1 MKLLGPTFF
10 IVWNLDIIQRPN
22 PDTFSKLRQSNP
34 WFILN
39 MTKTHQTEQ
48 TPTSSLKNGWC
59 YVLLPFCIS
68 GYRVLIGD
76 SIYSCCSFAEPCLN
90 ISTNRHWDWSRQELD
105 LIHSTLVLRHR
116 HGSPPTHCLSRTLSS
131 IHPVIFLRWKLWV
144 ISCIAEKPDITLRPE
159 AIEMLQTD
167 EALLWNCC
175 SSQKR
180 VENAG
185 RVERTG

>member
-1 MKLLGPTFF
+1 
-10 IVWNLDIIQRPN
+10 
-22 PDTFSKLRQSNP
+22 
-34 WFILN
+34 
-39 MTKTHQTEQ
+39 MTKTYQTEQ

-76 SIYSCCSFAEPCLN
+76 SIYSCCSFAEPYLN
-90 ISTNRHWDWSRQELD
+90 ISTNCQWDGSHRELD

-116 HGSPPTHCLSRTLSS
+116 HGSPPTHRLSRTLSS
-131 IHPVIFLRWKLWV
+131 IHPVIFLRCKLWV

-167 EALLWNCC
+167 EAPLWNCC